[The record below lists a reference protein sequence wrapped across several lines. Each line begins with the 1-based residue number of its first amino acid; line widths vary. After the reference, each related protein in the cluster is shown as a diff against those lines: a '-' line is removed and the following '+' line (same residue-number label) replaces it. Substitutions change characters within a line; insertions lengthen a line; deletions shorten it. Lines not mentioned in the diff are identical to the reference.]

1 MILEL
6 KSFEMLRKERGTDGR
21 QAVLD
26 FGDYH
31 LSIINDGLGADR
43 GLYEIAVFSA
53 ADGVASDTIEL
64 PGITEAGVIVKG
76 NLTEAE
82 VDVIIKKLYLI
93 TGKTPSQ
100 I

>member
-31 LSIINDGLGADR
+31 LSIINDGYGSDQ
-43 GLYEIAVFSA
+43 GLYEIGVFEA
-53 ADGVASDTIEL
+53 AEGVASDMIVL
-64 PGITEAGVIVKG
+64 PGITEDGDTVKG
-76 NLTEAE
+76 NLTESA

-93 TGKTPSQ
+93 TGKTPVQ